1 MKGES
6 WRNREVSSE
15 GVSFKLRIT
24 NELAVT
30 RWAVRISQHV
40 LWLFPSWRGAD
51 TQWLEGSAL

>member
-30 RWAVRISQHV
+30 RWMGGKNTPACAVAVPIMERCRHTV
-40 LWLFPSWRGAD
+40 A
-51 TQWLEGSAL
+51 